1 MVIVFFMAIFL
12 SAFLLFLVQPMMAKM
27 ILPMLGGTPAVWNTC
42 MVFFQAMLLAGYSYA
57 HVLTGRLH
65 VRRQVLLH
73 LLVLLLPVTVL
84 PIGLA
89 FGWTPGKSDAPIA
102 WLLWLLMLSIGLPFF
117 ALSTTAPLLQ
127 RWFSQV
133 QHALS
138 SDPYIL
144 YAASNFGSMVA
155 LLGYP
160 TLIEPNLSLHSR
172 GWLSQSQL
180 WSVGYGLLIVL
191 IAAAG
196 WGVYRAATCV
206 QDSKDREV
214 TGRVAAASRVDIRL
228 LVQWVLWAF
237 VPSSLMLGATSYITM
252 NIAAIPLLWIIP
264 LVLYLVSFIVVFA
277 KWPPVAHGGMVQTM
291 PLLIVLLVFTLV
303 ADEISIPFVG
313 RIALHLL
320 TLFVVALVCHGE
332 LARSRPAADHLTA
345 FYLAMSI
352 GGMLGGIFNA
362 LIAPVM
368 FTGVAEYTITLV
380 VAGLLLSLVRH
391 RAPTFTTVG
400 SPATIGSSMPNVWR
414 DGGWLVAI
422 SAWTW
427 GWTWWLPMAEDTTT
441 APSTANALV
450 ASLIPLAGLGVS
462 SGRDM
467 VIYGAPLLLCYLWRS
482 RPLFFG
488 LGLGALLLS
497 ADVFG
502 TSSRNVV
509 LHQER
514 TFYGVLKVKWDR
526 QLETH
531 RLIHG
536 NTNHGAQWLQSDKR
550 SEPMAYFHRKGPVGD
565 LFRALQGAN
574 QRRHLAVIG
583 LGAGTLAS
591 YAEPGQSLTYYEI
604 DPAVVRLA
612 LDPRYFTYCED
623 AKRRGVD
630 LQMVVGDGRSN
641 ITVAPDGR
649 YDLLILDA
657 FSSDSLPVHLI
668 TREAFELYLRKM
680 TSDGVIAVNVSNRY
694 LDIPPVLGNIAEE
707 VDLVGLRRHDYEDED
722 VVPGKYASHWV
733 VMARQRDAL
742 GALWEDAR
750 WEPIPKNPALG
761 VWTDNFSNVLGV
773 FDWGS

>member
-1 MVIVFFMAIFL
+1 MI
-12 SAFLLFLVQPMMAKM
+12 AKM

-57 HVLTGRLH
+57 HVLTGR
-65 VRRQVLLH
+65 VCIRRQVLLH
-73 LLVLLLPVTVL
+73 LFVLLLPVTVL
-84 PIGLA
+84 PISLA
-89 FGWTPGKSDAPIA
+89 FGWTPSQSGAPIT
-102 WLLWLLMLSIGLPFF
+102 WLLWLLLLSIGLPFF

-127 RWFSQV
+127 RWFSHAE
-133 QHALS
+133 HALS
-138 SDPYIL
+138 KDPYIL
-144 YAASNFGSMVA
+144 YAASNLGSMVA

-160 TLIEPNLSLHSR
+160 TLIEPNLSLQSR

-180 WSVGYGLLIVL
+180 WSVGYGLLIAL
-191 IAAAG
+191 IAVAG
-196 WGVYRAATCV
+196 WGVYRAGARLEH
-206 QDSKDREV
+206 SKDPDATARA
-214 TGRVAAASRVDIRL
+214 AAASRVDTRL
-228 LVQWVLWAF
+228 LAQWVLWGF

-277 KWPPVAHGGMVQTM
+277 KWPPAAHGAMVQAM
-291 PLLIVLLVFTLV
+291 PLLVVLLVFTLV

-313 RIALHLL
+313 RIILHLL

-332 LARSRPAADHLTA
+332 LARSRPAADQLTA

-368 FTGVAEYTITLV
+368 FTGVAEYSITLV
-380 VAGLLLSLVRH
+380 VAGLLLPLGHR
-391 RAPTFTTVG
+391 RAPTTTTVE
-400 SPATIGSSMPNVWR
+400 SSAAIGRGWPNMWR
-414 DGGWLVAI
+414 DACWLVAI
-422 SAWTW
+422 SAWAC
-427 GWTWWLPMAEDTTT
+427 GWAWWLPTTEEATT
-441 APSTANALV
+441 APSAANALV
-450 ASLIPLAGLGVS
+450 AALTPLAGPGVS

-467 VIYGAPLLLCYLWRS
+467 VIYGAPLLLCYLGRS

-488 LGLGALLLS
+488 LGLGVLLLS
-497 ADVFG
+497 GDVSG
-502 TSSRNVV
+502 GSGRNVV

-526 QLETH
+526 HLETH
-531 RLIHG
+531 RLVHG
-536 NTNHGAQWLQSDKR
+536 NTNHGAQWMQPDKR
-550 SEPMAYFHRKGPVGD
+550 SEPMTYFHPKGPVGD
-565 LFRALQGAN
+565 LFRAFQGAN
-574 QRRHLAVIG
+574 RRRHLAVTG

-591 YAEPGQSLTYYEI
+591 YGEPGQSLTYYEI
-604 DPAVVRLA
+604 DPAVVRIA

-630 LQMVVGDGRSN
+630 LQIVVGDGRLGM
-641 ITVAPDGR
+641 TAAPDGG

-707 VDLVGLRRHDYEDED
+707 LDLVGLRRHDYEDED

-733 VMARQRDAL
+733 VMARQPDAL
-742 GALWEDAR
+742 GALWEDPR
-750 WEPIPKNPALG
+750 WEPIPRNPALG
-761 VWTDNFSNVLGV
+761 VWMDNFSNVLSV

>member
-1 MVIVFFMAIFL
+1 
-12 SAFLLFLVQPMMAKM
+12 
-27 ILPMLGGTPAVWNTC
+27 
-42 MVFFQAMLLAGYSYA
+42 
-57 HVLTGRLH
+57 
-65 VRRQVLLH
+65 
-73 LLVLLLPVTVL
+73 
-84 PIGLA
+84 
-89 FGWTPGKSDAPIA
+89 
-102 WLLWLLMLSIGLPFF
+102 
-117 ALSTTAPLLQ
+117 
-127 RWFSQV
+127 
-133 QHALS
+133 
-138 SDPYIL
+138 
-144 YAASNFGSMVA
+144 
-155 LLGYP
+155 
-160 TLIEPNLSLHSR
+160 
-172 GWLSQSQL
+172 
-180 WSVGYGLLIVL
+180 
-191 IAAAG
+191 
-196 WGVYRAATCV
+196 
-206 QDSKDREV
+206 
-214 TGRVAAASRVDIRL
+214 
-228 LVQWVLWAF
+228 
-237 VPSSLMLGATSYITM
+237 
-252 NIAAIPLLWIIP
+252 
-264 LVLYLVSFIVVFA
+264 
-277 KWPPVAHGGMVQTM
+277 
-291 PLLIVLLVFTLV
+291 
-303 ADEISIPFVG
+303 
-313 RIALHLL
+313 
-320 TLFVVALVCHGE
+320 
-332 LARSRPAADHLTA
+332 
-345 FYLAMSI
+345 
-352 GGMLGGIFNA
+352 
-362 LIAPVM
+362 
-368 FTGVAEYTITLV
+368 
-380 VAGLLLSLVRH
+380 
-391 RAPTFTTVG
+391 
-400 SPATIGSSMPNVWR
+400 
-414 DGGWLVAI
+414 
-422 SAWTW
+422 
-427 GWTWWLPMAEDTTT
+427 
-441 APSTANALV
+441 
-450 ASLIPLAGLGVS
+450 
-462 SGRDM
+462 M

-536 NTNHGAQWLQSDKR
+536 NTNHGAQWLQSGKR

-707 VDLVGLRRHDYEDED
+707 VDLVACVGTIMKMKTLCQESMRPIGWSW
-722 VVPGKYASHWV
+722 PGSAT
-733 VMARQRDAL
+733 
-742 GALWEDAR
+742 R
-750 WEPIPKNPALG
+750 WERFGRMLG
-761 VWTDNFSNVLGV
+761 
-773 FDWGS
+773 GSRFPRILPSAFGRTTSPTCWACLIGEVEQPGHLQSFIKTPQQ